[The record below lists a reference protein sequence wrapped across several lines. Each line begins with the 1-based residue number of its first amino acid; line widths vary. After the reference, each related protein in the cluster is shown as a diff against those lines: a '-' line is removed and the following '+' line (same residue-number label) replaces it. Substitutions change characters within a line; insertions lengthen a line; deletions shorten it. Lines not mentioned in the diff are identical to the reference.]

1 MSTRTSPSSPPA
13 DAEPTI
19 ESASGCGAACGA
31 SSALACPLSRL
42 LLLTTWVVA
51 LLAVDQASKVYA
63 RQHWRETASAP
74 RLYAGGLLWIQYA
87 ENPGAFLSFL
97 GSSHP
102 QARFWL
108 LTVANGVIL
117 TVVAG
122 CLLAGRPRDAWS
134 WGALALIVAGG
145 AGNLIDRLRFDNHV
159 VDFLVLTTGPLE
171 VPGYGPLRT
180 GIFNVADMAITAGFV
195 MLLPAVFRPAPG
207 QPAPRGGSGG
217 P

>member
-1 MSTRTSPSSPPA
+1 M
-13 DAEPTI
+13 
-19 ESASGCGAACGA
+19 
-31 SSALACPLSRL
+31 
-42 LLLTTWVVA
+42 LTTCVVA
-51 LLAVDQASKVYA
+51 LLAIDQATKVYA
-63 RQHWRETASAP
+63 RQHWRETANAP
-74 RLYAGGLLWIQYA
+74 RLYAGGLLRIQYA

-97 GSSHP
+97 GDSHP

-117 TVVAG
+117 AAVSG
-122 CLLAGRPRDAWS
+122 CLLAGRPRDAGS

-159 VDFLVLTTGPLE
+159 IDFLILTTGPLE
-171 VPGYGPLRT
+171 LPGYGPIRT

-195 MLLPAVFRPAPG
+195 MLLPVVFRPAPSSSTAGGG
-207 QPAPRGGSGG
+207 QGG